1 MEFSLDLPQR
11 PASETLKR
19 DYSLQQV
26 EALLGV
32 KLTGSGKEQIIL
44 GITQID
50 VALGEKAKKDQV
62 SGPKLMKILVFL
74 SQWQ

>member
-1 MEFSLDLPQR
+1 MRSPDPTDE
-11 PASETLKR
+11 
-19 DYSLQQV
+19 QV

-50 VALGEKAKKDQV
+50 VALGEKAKKERYAR
-62 SGPKLMKILVFL
+62 PILKKILVFL
-74 SQWQ
+74 LKIGQIT

>member
-1 MEFSLDLPQR
+1 MELHQPLVSDPTD
-11 PASETLKR
+11 E
-19 DYSLQQV
+19 QV

-50 VALGEKAKKDQV
+50 AALGEKAKKQ
-62 SGPKLMKILVFL
+62 SYARTILKKILVFL
-74 SQWQ
+74 SQ